1 MGFNKRRITKENI
14 VSIYTDQ
21 GIEGLKKYF
30 TADALIVEM
39 GIDTDTIIEYLTNDD
54 VSKLGLLVHDISCEI
69 ELDK

>member
-30 TADALIVEM
+30 TADALIVEF
-39 GIDTDTIIEYLTNDD
+39 GIDTGVIIEYLTNDD
-54 VSKLGLLVHDISCEI
+54 VSKLGLLVHDIACQI